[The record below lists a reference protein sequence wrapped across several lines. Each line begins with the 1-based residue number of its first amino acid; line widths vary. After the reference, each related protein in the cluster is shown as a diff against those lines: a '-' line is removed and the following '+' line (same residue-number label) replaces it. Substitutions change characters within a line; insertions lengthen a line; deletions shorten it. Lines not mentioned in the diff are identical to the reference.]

1 MATLHFICGKA
12 ASGKTTLARE
22 LAARHAAVMFGE
34 DEWLTLLDAEINS
47 LADHVR
53 HSKRLKAALAPLAVR
68 LLQLGVPIVF
78 DFAGNTPNDRAWVR
92 SIFESANADHVL
104 HYIVASDVS
113 CKARLRLRNETKP
126 EGLYFGFVSKAHP
139 VVPGSPICGMGMP
152 CGGRLRRAREGI
164 EWLRA
169 ISVSTVP
176 RGPKGRRTATGMPTS
191 GSRHPKTGNPA
202 PFQIWPATPIC

>member
-22 LAARHAAVMFGE
+22 LAARHAAVLFGE

-104 HYIVASDVS
+104 HYIVASDES

-126 EGLYFGFVSKAHP
+126 EGVYFGFVSEDRFDEVARYFTPPSDRENFHVIYYEADP
-139 VVPGSPICGMGMP
+139 PSSEGS
-152 CGGRLRRAREGI
+152 GR
-164 EWLRA
+164 
-169 ISVSTVP
+169 T
-176 RGPKGRRTATGMPTS
+176 
-191 GSRHPKTGNPA
+191 
-202 PFQIWPATPIC
+202 

>member
-53 HSKRLKAALAPLAVR
+53 HSKRLKAAFAPLAVR
-68 LLQLGVPIVF
+68 LLQLDVPIVF

-92 SIFESANADHVL
+92 SIFEA
-104 HYIVASDVS
+104 
-113 CKARLRLRNETKP
+113 P
-126 EGLYFGFVSKAHP
+126 
-139 VVPGSPICGMGMP
+139 
-152 CGGRLRRAREGI
+152 
-164 EWLRA
+164 
-169 ISVSTVP
+169 
-176 RGPKGRRTATGMPTS
+176 MPTMCCIIS
-191 GSRHPKTGNPA
+191 SRPMNRAKRDCACAMRLSRKDSISALSAKTGSTRSRDISRRH
-202 PFQIWPATPIC
+202 QIKKTSM

>member
-22 LAARHAAVMFGE
+22 LAARHAAVLFGE

-53 HSKRLKAALAPLAVR
+53 HSKRLKAAFAPLAVR

-104 HYIVASDVS
+104 HYIVASDES
-113 CKARLRLRNETKP
+113 CKARLRLRMRLSRK
-126 EGLYFGFVSKAHP
+126 VS
-139 VVPGSPICGMGMP
+139 
-152 CGGRLRRAREGI
+152 
-164 EWLRA
+164 
-169 ISVSTVP
+169 ISALS
-176 RGPKGRRTATGMPTS
+176 A
-191 GSRHPKTGNPA
+191 KTGSMRSRDISRRH
-202 PFQIWPATPIC
+202 QIEKASM

>member
-12 ASGKTTLARE
+12 ASGKATLARE

-53 HSKRLKAALAPLAVR
+53 HSRRLKGVLAPLCTR

-78 DFAGNTPNDRAWVR
+78 DFAGNTPKDRAWVR

-104 HYIVASDVS
+104 HYIIASDES

-126 EGLYFGFVSKAHP
+126 EGLYFGFVGEDRFDEVTRYFTPPSDQEKFHVMYYDADF
-139 VVPGSPICGMGMP
+139 
-152 CGGRLRRAREGI
+152 RAARRAG
-164 EWLRA
+164 A
-169 ISVSTVP
+169 
-176 RGPKGRRTATGMPTS
+176 
-191 GSRHPKTGNPA
+191 
-202 PFQIWPATPIC
+202 C